1 MYDFGHLCLLIIA
14 QGKWKPH
21 FSEQLL
27 DEVNKKFLPLLEPR
41 SKQEEIKIGWNET
54 PKEPLFDP
62 HNYEKCKSCS
72 ALQPIFEDK
81 KGVNDGLILFSH
93 SLPDRVGVK
102 SFITNLFEE
111 RRIKKVY
118 YLELGFG
125 EELKLDEVSD
135 IKQKQLSLSEIT
147 ELIEQEKFESKIL
160 YDILRLKY

>member
-1 MYDFGHLCLLIIA
+1 MYDFGHFCLLIIA
-14 QGKWKPH
+14 HEKWKPH
-21 FSEQLL
+21 FSGNLL
-27 DEVNKKFLPLLEPR
+27 EKLNKKFLPLLEPR

-62 HNYEKCKSCS
+62 QNYEKCQTCIVLKPS
-72 ALQPIFEDK
+72 FENK

-102 SFITNLFEE
+102 TFLAQLFEE

-125 EELKLDEVSD
+125 EELKQNEVSD
-135 IKQKQLSLSEIT
+135 IKHEQLSISEIT
-147 ELIEQEKFESKIL
+147 QLIEQNKLVTKIL